1 MLNITWLSKAKLNTW
16 LSKCAGIVP
25 QNNEISCYGTLFKFY
40 ESQMLKLQR
49 LENNELTSI
58 DMQQIY
64 DTNLNKT
71 LHFELNPIWL
81 YIKNIN
87 CNVASDI

>member
-1 MLNITWLSKAKLNTW
+1 
-16 LSKCAGIVP
+16 
-25 QNNEISCYGTLFKFY
+25 
-40 ESQMLKLQR
+40 MLKLQR

-64 DTNLNKT
+64 DTNINKT

-81 YIKNIN
+81 YIENIN
-87 CNVASDI
+87 CNAASDI